1 MTNAW
6 MVPKTNILANKYH
19 HHFDEYLQK
28 GPVPVFYAN
37 SLSDIKLWRVDT

>member
-1 MTNAW
+1 MSNAGQ

-19 HHFDEYLQK
+19 FDDYLQK
-28 GPVPVFYAN
+28 GPVPVFYAD